1 MMNDFLDNL
10 GAEQYQKMHNKG
22 NAKRPRNPEE
32 EVQHSL
38 NLVDV
43 KGRLKKYVKE
53 LFNNGL

>member
-22 NAKRPRNPEE
+22 NVKKPENPEE

-38 NLVDV
+38 NLVNV

>member
-10 GAEQYQKMHNKG
+10 GAERYQKMHNKDDTKTPG
-22 NAKRPRNPEE
+22 NPEE

-53 LFNNGL
+53 LFKDGL